1 MSYGCCLENLEV
13 FEVNS
18 RKRLIVLKNSHLRVE
33 AYTNV
38 DWAGLITNRRSILGH
53 YTIVGGNV
61 VTWRSKKQ
69 HVVA

>member
-1 MSYGCCLENLEV
+1 MSYGCSLENLEV

-38 DWAGLITNRRSILGH
+38 D
-53 YTIVGGNV
+53 
-61 VTWRSKKQ
+61 
-69 HVVA
+69 